1 MSKLFNFENLTAHDL
16 YHLRYGKGALI
27 VAIHKEDPEQSRKN
41 WETAQEELCKI
52 SREVREPI
60 RKKIK
65 EMEELKMRSGKVHEI
80 REHNGPIEEEIAALK
95 RKLSFLAHQKKPYFT
110 NLQIAQFYT
119 HNLPAQ
125 SEVHTRFD
133 KISSIEES
141 GTHVEITLEFSDRS
155 IPGHHYHLD
164 IGARDHKSTN
174 PIEGQV
180 KRIVPIENVTLEVIN
195 RNSFSAR
202 SR

>member
-16 YHLRYGKGALI
+16 YHLRYGKGAVI
-27 VAIHKEDPEQSRKN
+27 VALRKEELEDSRKN
-41 WETAQEELCKI
+41 WETAQQELYKI

-65 EMEELKMRSGKVHEI
+65 EMEKLKMNTGKLHEV

-119 HNLPAQ
+119 QNLPPQ

-141 GTHVEITLEFSDRS
+141 GTHVEITLEFSDKSRLN
-155 IPGHHYHLD
+155 HLYQKK
-164 IGARDHKSTN
+164 IGVSNHTETN

-202 SR
+202 SQ